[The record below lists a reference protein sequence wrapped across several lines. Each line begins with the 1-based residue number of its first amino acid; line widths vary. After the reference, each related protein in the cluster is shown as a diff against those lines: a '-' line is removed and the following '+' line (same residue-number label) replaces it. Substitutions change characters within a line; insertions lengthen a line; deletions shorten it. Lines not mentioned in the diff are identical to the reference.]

1 MHAVQRQVQLKK
13 PVVQKRK
20 PKNSPAST
28 LLQNMPAQKTTAQTP
43 VVKVAAIIAGMAP
56 VNARYPVPVRS

>member
-1 MHAVQRQVQLKK
+1 MRAVQRQVQLKK

-28 LLQNMPAQKTTAQTP
+28 LLQNMPAQKMKAQIP
-43 VVKVAAIIAGMAP
+43 VIKAVAIIAGMVP